1 MPSLTEQLASARQKD
16 QQISASASPA
26 PTNFQREPLGNSEQL
41 NQLTPCPRSS
51 LFSDGPHDG
60 TFGLGSSGL
69 VPTLDHASSPINPIP
84 FPTWSSEGNN
94 LISGL
99 ANDQSH
105 DFDSQSQGNPFHLPG
120 SQVVNMD
127 LSPSFAAQLKSSAND
142 LPLEMKEGLEQY
154 IQQLIRE
161 KDTHWAVS
169 GSLKKLIAKYA
180 KAYMLSSTAKFYIKC
195 NPEDIIVSAL
205 RANRVKDLPNEDDLT
220 ATDTLKSAVSRAV
233 VQSRST
239 VKDHI
244 MSTVR
249 DTSKTSQLPADER
262 DLGTVAQSLLGGLKD
277 VPLSL
282 ALMYRLALMRNVA
295 DNNPDMNTRD
305 FWPTVDSEMA
315 ALLGVSQEGIKTQQ
329 QVIADFQL
337 TYELDVKKYGKH
349 RVSPTNIGSST
360 YQWKTFVKT
369 VNTLAGNATII
380 DSTEKKAERKR
391 KRRINDTDARRTR
404 SSAAADEGS
413 DGEEDTTEDGVP
425 GASGDNE
432 NEEEE

>member
-26 PTNFQREPLGNSEQL
+26 PTNFQCEPLGNSDQL

-142 LPLEMKEGLEQY
+142 LLPEMKEGLEQY

-205 RANRVKDLPNEDDLT
+205 RANHIKDLPNEDDLT

-249 DTSKTSQLPADER
+249 GTSKTSQLPANEQ

-349 RVSPTNIGSST
+349 RVSPTNIRSST

-380 DSTEKKAERKR
+380 DSTEKKAERKQ
-391 KRRINDTDARRTR
+391 KRRINDTNARRTR

-432 NEEEE
+432 NKEEE